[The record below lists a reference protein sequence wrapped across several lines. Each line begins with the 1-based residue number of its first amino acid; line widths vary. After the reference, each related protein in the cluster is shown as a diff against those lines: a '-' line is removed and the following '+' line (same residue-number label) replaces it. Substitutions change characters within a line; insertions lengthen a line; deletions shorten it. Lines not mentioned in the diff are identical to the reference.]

1 MTSVAAGEF
10 PNSTVP
16 ITGEPKYTDAAV
28 AFFQPVTMDQVD
40 PNNRFDRDATIEFI
54 KGLIKMHAEAASEHG
69 ADHLVA
75 SAARHWNMSPN
86 DPRLPTHPSTL
97 RSQPTHLSTLCSTLI
112 PCARF
117 FARVN
122 CSLKMKLHDFFTSR
136 YKNQRTLIETPSG
149 PVLKTITPL
158 FRRNGNAVPEFA
170 QYIDYEG
177 TRIAL
182 LQRPFN
188 SQTTTIAARDN
199 F

>member
-16 ITGEPKYTDAAV
+16 ITGEPKYTDSTV
-28 AFFQPVTMDQVD
+28 AYFQPVTMEQVD
-40 PNNRFDRDATIEFI
+40 PDNRFNRDATIEFV

-69 ADHLVA
+69 ADYLVN
-75 SAARHWNMSPN
+75 SAAKHWNMSPN
-86 DPRLPTHPSTL
+86 DPRFPTHPSTL

-112 PCARF
+112 PCACF

-122 CSLKMKLHDFFTSR
+122 CSLKTKFPDFFNSR

-177 TRIAL
+177 TRIAS
-182 LQRPFN
+182 LQRPFK
-188 SQTTTIAARDN
+188 SQTTTIAARDS